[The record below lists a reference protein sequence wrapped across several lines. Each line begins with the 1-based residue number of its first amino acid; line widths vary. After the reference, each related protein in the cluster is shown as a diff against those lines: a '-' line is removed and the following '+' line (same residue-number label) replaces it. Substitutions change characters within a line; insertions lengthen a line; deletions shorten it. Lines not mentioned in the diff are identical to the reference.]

1 MTSPSNENHFDKIFW
16 FIVGICAAVLLFIV
30 AVVFLHIPKENQ
42 RNADTAIAYLFG
54 LMSGCAAYLVGS
66 SPTTKKPEP
75 KPVDN
80 ANA

>member
-1 MTSPSNENHFDKIFW
+1 MANQLSENHFDKIYW
-16 FIVGICAAVLLFIV
+16 FIVGVCAAVLLFIV

-66 SPTTKKPEP
+66 SPTAKKPEP
-75 KPVDN
+75 KPNDN
-80 ANA
+80 ANS

>member
-1 MTSPSNENHFDKIFW
+1 MANPLSENQFDKIYW
-16 FIVGICAAVLLFIV
+16 FIVGVCAAVLLFIV

-66 SPTTKKPEP
+66 SPTTKKPEN
-75 KPVDN
+75 KTDN
-80 ANA
+80 ANS